1 MSNQLTSQEWQ
12 ELADLC
18 QPTAENLRRIAKAY
32 AQRIGNDFLAKDAF
46 TVADKLQDAA
56 NAFGRA
62 AVDRK
67 RREDAEAKL
76 RKDIADLAGYNPA
89 DSGVAGTVEA
99 IIRRVRGES

>member
-1 MSNQLTSQEWQ
+1 M
-12 ELADLC
+12 ADLC

-32 AQRIGNDFLAKDAF
+32 QQHVGTRDLLAKEAHG
-46 TVADKLQDAA
+46 VADRLPDAA

-62 AVDRK
+62 AANRK

-76 RKDIADLAGYNPA
+76 RDDVRSMAKAGEGHV
-89 DSGVAGTVEA
+89 DVEA